1 MIVRENCVTQI
12 NGPTSELRDLMT
24 AWRHDFHRH
33 PELGFDEHRTSK
45 QVAELLAGFGI
56 EVHAGIGQTGVVGV
70 LQKGNATRSIGLR
83 ADMDAL
89 PISETGDVTYKSS
102 AAGVMHACGH
112 DGHTAMLLGAAKHL
126 AESGNFNGRVV
137 FIFQPNEEYG
147 LGAAAMLDDG
157 LFDRF
162 AVDEVH
168 GMHNIPGMQAGTFA
182 SRANAITASESL
194 FEIEV
199 IARGGH
205 AALPHMGVD
214 AIIVGAEIV
223 SALQTIVARKL
234 NPSLN
239 GVVSVTEF
247 ETDGR
252 RNVLPGKAILRG
264 DARALSPDINKA
276 TETHMRRIVDGICM
290 AHGVTATVSYDTIF
304 PATLNAASATHSAV
318 RAAQALVGEK
328 AVDGDCPAKLF
339 SEDFAH
345 LAAARPGCFM
355 LMGNGTE
362 GAHARALHSS
372 DYDFND
378 AALVAGSSYWV
389 TLVEQQLSEDG

>member
-1 MIVRENCVTQI
+1 MPNLSHPTGNLREW
-12 NGPTSELRDLMT
+12 MT
-24 AWRHDFHRH
+24 EWRHDFHQN

-45 QVAELLAGFGI
+45 MVADLLESFGI
-56 EVHAGIGQTGVVGV
+56 EVHTGVGQTGVVGV
-70 LQKGNATRSIGLR
+70 LQKGNATSSIGLR

-89 PISETGDVTYKSS
+89 PIDETTGLSYTSS
-102 AAGVMHACGH
+102 RAGVMHACGH
-112 DGHTAMLLGAAKHL
+112 DGHIAMLLGAAKHL
-126 AESGNFNGRVV
+126 AGTGDFNGRVV

-147 LGAAAMLDDG
+147 LGASAMLDDG

-162 AVDEVH
+162 GVDEVH
-168 GMHNIPGMQAGTFA
+168 GMHNIPGMQVGTFA
-182 SRANAITASESL
+182 TRAGAVTASESL
-194 FEIEV
+194 FEIE
-199 IARGGH
+199 ISAQGGH

-214 AIIVGAEIV
+214 AILVGSEIVG
-223 SALQTIVARKL
+223 ALQTIVSRKL

-247 ETDGR
+247 ESDGR
-252 RNVLPGKAILRG
+252 RNVLPGQATLRG
-264 DARALSPDINKA
+264 DARALSPGINQSIEK
-276 TETHMRRIVDGICM
+276 HMRKIVDGVCL
-290 AHGVTATVSYDTIF
+290 AHGVSAAVSYDTIF
-304 PATLNAASATHSAV
+304 PATINDADASGSAV
-318 RAAQALVGEK
+318 RAARKLAGKE

-355 LMGNGTE
+355 LMGNGVE
-362 GAHARALHSS
+362 GVHANALHSS

-389 TLVEQQLSEDG
+389 TLVEQQLGQGEL

>member
-1 MIVRENCVTQI
+1 MSHTD
-12 NGPTSELRDLMT
+12 GPTSALKDLMIG
-24 AWRHDFHRH
+24 WRHDLHRH
-33 PELGFDEHRTSK
+33 PELGFNEHRTAGKVS
-45 QVAELLAGFGI
+45 ELLASFGV
-56 EVHAGIGQTGVVGV
+56 EVHENVGQTGVVGV
-70 LQKGNATRSIGLR
+70 LQRGNATRSIGLR

-89 PISETGDVTYKSS
+89 PITETGNVAYSS
-102 AAGVMHACGH
+102 ANDGVMHGCGH
-112 DGHTAMLLGAAKHL
+112 DGHTSMLLGAAKHL
-126 AESGNFNGRVV
+126 AENGNFNGRVV

-162 AVDEVH
+162 GVDGVY
-168 GMHNIPGMQAGTFA
+168 GMHNIPGMATGTFA
-182 SRANAITASESL
+182 TRVNAITASESL
-194 FEIEV
+194 FDID
-199 IARGGH
+199 ISAHGGH

-214 AIIVGAEIV
+214 AIMVGSEIVG
-223 SALQTIVARKL
+223 ALQTIVSRKL

-247 ETDGR
+247 ESDGR
-252 RNVLPGKAILRG
+252 RNVLAGNAVLRG
-264 DARALSPDINKA
+264 DARALSSEVNMAI
-276 TETHMRRIVDGICM
+276 ETHMRAIVNGICS

-304 PATLNAASATHSAV
+304 PATINAADATRSAV
-318 RAAQALVGEK
+318 KAAQALVGDD
-328 AVDGDCPAKLF
+328 AVDDDCPAKLF

-362 GAHARALHSS
+362 GAHARPLHSS

-378 AALVAGSSYWV
+378 AALVPGSSYWV
-389 TLVEQQLSEDG
+389 TLVEQQLGGSA